1 MRWVVAVFFAC
12 AGLVRPVA
20 AAQLSVHLTDD
31 HGKAISDA
39 VVTLAPDSAI
49 SIVAARPPPA
59 THVIDQK
66 DETFIPYV
74 QVFRPGDWVVFRNSD
89 TTRHHVYS
97 FSNVKRFDFVL
108 KPGQSSPAILLDKPG
123 IAAVGC
129 NIHDQMAT
137 YLFISAVASI
147 AISEKSGD
155 AVFNDVASG
164 NYTVHVWHPQL
175 PPGQTEPTQKVTI
188 AAGSPVSRLAFTFAL
203 LPDPRATMDLDHAQ

>member
-20 AAQLSVHLTDD
+20 AAQLSVDLTDD

-39 VVTLAPDSAI
+39 VVTLALDSAH
-49 SIVAARPPPA
+49 STVAVRLPSA

-74 QVFRPGDWVVFRNSD
+74 QIFRPGDWVVFRNSD
-89 TTRHHVYS
+89 ATRHHVYS
-97 FSNVKRFDFVL
+97 FSNVKRFDFML

-147 AISEKSGD
+147 ALSDEKGH
-155 AVFNDVASG
+155 AVFNDIASG

-175 PPGQTEPTQKVTI
+175 PPGQVEPTQKVII
-188 AAGSPVSRLAFTFAL
+188 AAGPQVSRLAFTFPL
-203 LPDPRATMDLDHAQ
+203 LPDPRETMDRDHAQ